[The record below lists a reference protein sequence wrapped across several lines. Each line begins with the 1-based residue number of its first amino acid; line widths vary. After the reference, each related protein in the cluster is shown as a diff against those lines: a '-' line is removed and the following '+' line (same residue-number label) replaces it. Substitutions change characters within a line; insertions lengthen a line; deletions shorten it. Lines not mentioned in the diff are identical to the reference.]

1 MLAMGA
7 TFVENQYIQP
17 EIAPK
22 IAQAINRARYV
33 RGLRAATRN
42 SRSAIGRFIA
52 GRLLLDWK
60 RARTSRCVSEFPA
73 VRHRRSRWR
82 SAELRPDNLAGRT
95 PSRAERSAA
104 PFRLFAFERG
114 RDPNLR

>member
-22 IAQAINRARYV
+22 IAHAINRARYV

-52 GRLLLDWK
+52 GRLRLDWK
-60 RARTSRCVSEFPA
+60 RARTSRRVSEFPA
-73 VRHRRSRWR
+73 VRHQRPMWR
-82 SAELRPDNLAGRT
+82 SAELRPDSPAARN
-95 PSRAERSAA
+95 PSPAEQSVA
-104 PFRLFAFERG
+104 LF
-114 RDPNLR
+114 